1 MIERKNIAQWLRGLM
16 GPMGLIG
23 PMGLMRPSRLMGLIG
38 LIGLMGLL
46 GACSSGDEEPVPEE
60 AVEIPVQVQGFVSR
74 YTETAPITRG
84 WDLPSGFEL
93 YPSEEV
99 IAINFTKNDQEP
111 KQGHFFKGSDGWRT
125 SIEISSSEITEP
137 NTPTFYLYGYVPHT
151 AGITSSITDLDGA
164 NANYRTG
171 AILTLTNVPT
181 IMAKDLCVVIGA
193 KNGMTSYEA
202 PPADYSVTGLRRG
215 DFAYDAAVIK
225 KASGGDPASGSG
237 NFVYLLFDHLY
248 AGLNVSIKVDGDYND
263 LRTIKLKSLQLE
275 ASDDEDHAIKEHT
288 NITVTLEAKDTDA
301 NPITDVTYSPH
312 LSSNAAN
319 ATIFESGAGFTLT
332 DAYQQFTSHFIPT
345 GVVKLILTSTYDVY
359 DKNDN
364 LVREDC
370 KATNVIDFSKLVSYF
385 EEVRRGTKYNV
396 KMTVNPTY
404 LYMLSEPDLNNPT
417 VEID

>member
-1 MIERKNIAQWLRGLM
+1 MRNRCRRRQWRF
-16 GPMGLIG
+16 
-23 PMGLMRPSRLMGLIG
+23 RCR
-38 LIGLMGLL
+38 
-46 GACSSGDEEPVPEE
+46 CS
-60 AVEIPVQVQGFVSR
+60 

-99 IAINFTKNDQEP
+99 IAINFTKNGQEP

-125 SIEISSSEITEP
+125 NITITSSDISP
-137 NTPTFYLYGYVPHT
+137 LPKTPTFYLYGYVPHT
-151 AGITSSITDLDGA
+151 AGISCSITDYNGGA
-164 NANYRTG
+164 TDEEKNADYDKG

-193 KNGMTSYEA
+193 KNGKTSYEA

-248 AGLNVSIKVDGDYND
+248 AGLNVEIKVDGDYND

-301 NPITDVTYSPH
+301 NPITDVTYEPH
-312 LSSNAAN
+312 ASSKAAN

-417 VEID
+417 VKIVN

>member
-1 MIERKNIAQWLRGLM
+1 MMLKRKNIMDMTA
-16 GPMGLIG
+16 
-23 PMGLMRPSRLMGLIG
+23 MRQRFRSAVGC
-38 LIGLMGLL
+38 LL
-46 GACSSGDEEPVPEE
+46 CILSMFPCFNLSMFLTACSSEDEEPVPEE

-99 IAINFTKNDQEP
+99 IAINFTKNGQEP
-111 KQGHFFKGSDGWRT
+111 KKGHFFKGSDGWRT
-125 SIEISSSEITEP
+125 NIEISSSEITEP

-193 KNGMTSYEA
+193 KNGKTSYEA

-237 NFVYLLFDHLY
+237 NYVYLLFDHLY

-275 ASDDEDHAIKEHT
+275 ASDDADNAIKEHT

-301 NPITDVTYSPH
+301 NPITDVTYEPH
-312 LSSNAAN
+312 ASSKAAN

-417 VEID
+417 VKIVN